1 MVPQE
6 SGRTADSAAIRAR
19 AVGLVPSFVTRPSP
33 GHTPGLVY
41 KQSPNA
47 GSTAKSGESH
57 HVLHRGSAGVAHH
70 YRASGAADKST
81 EIFRIRGSRWRIN
94 YTITNN
100 TCAYGQC
107 IGPTVDVTG
116 DGGFY
121 SFDLHAA
128 SAFTN
133 VPLPAG
139 RYSAQVNVISGS
151 PQYTLTVQDYY

>member
-1 MVPQE
+1 M
-6 SGRTADSAAIRAR
+6 
-19 AVGLVPSFVTRPSP
+19 TRPSP

-47 GSTAKSGESH
+47 GSTAQSGDRITFSIAAQPEWRTITA
-57 HVLHRGSAGVAHH
+57 LQGT
-70 YRASGAADKST
+70 ADKST

-121 SFDLHAA
+121 SFDLDAA
-128 SAFTN
+128 SAFTD

-139 RYSAQVNVISGS
+139 KYSAQVNVISGS